1 MLRQE
6 KTVSQISSEYKIHPT
21 QAHEWR
27 KKALVQIQEG
37 FKSPL
42 KKDSREKEQEELIA
56 DLYNKIGQLTVE
68 LEWLK
73 KSSRLS
79 RSEKSGAVDPDHKI
93 AVSRQCD
100 LLDLPR
106 SAYYYRP
113 KGESKYN
120 IMLMNMID
128 KIYTECPFYGYP
140 RITHKLRRGGGLM

>member
-1 MLRQE
+1 MKNITKKSYSPAFKTRVVKEMLEQE

-37 FKSPL
+37 FKNPL

-73 KSSRLS
+73 K
-79 RSEKSGAVDPDHKI
+79 K
-93 AVSRQCD
+93 
-100 LLDLPR
+100 
-106 SAYYYRP
+106 
-113 KGESKYN
+113 
-120 IMLMNMID
+120 
-128 KIYTECPFYGYP
+128 F
-140 RITHKLRRGGGLM
+140 